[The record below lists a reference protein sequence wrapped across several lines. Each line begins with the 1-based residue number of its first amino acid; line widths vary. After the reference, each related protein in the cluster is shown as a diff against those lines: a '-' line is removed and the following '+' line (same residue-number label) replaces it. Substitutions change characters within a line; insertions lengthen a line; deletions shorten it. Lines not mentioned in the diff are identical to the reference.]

1 MEEELNEFARYEV
14 WELVDRPLDQKVIG
28 LKWVFKNKK
37 DEKGIVVRNKARLV
51 AKGYSQEEGID
62 YDETIAPVARLE
74 AITLFLA
81 YAVFQGFRVQQMDVK
96 CAFLNGILSDEVY
109 VDQHP
114 GFEIVDSDKAY
125 KLKKALYGLK
135 QAPRTWY
142 DTLSV

>member
-96 CAFLNGILSDEVY
+96 CAFLNGILSDEVC
-109 VDQHP
+109 
-114 GFEIVDSDKAY
+114 GSTSW
-125 KLKKALYGLK
+125 L
-135 QAPRTWY
+135 
-142 DTLSV
+142 